1 MSFARSLFAALALLC
16 TLSATAQNRWPNWES
31 PHVHPLELT
40 PDGRTLLAVNT
51 ADQRLEVFAVA
62 TDGALAHRASV
73 PVGVEPVSVRAR
85 GNGEAWVVNHLSDN
99 ISVVDLDAARVRR
112 TIDTG
117 DEPAD
122 VVFAGEPQRAF
133 VSVSQRN
140 QVRVFDPAD
149 PAAAAQVIALQGEE
163 PRALVASPD
172 GSRVWVGF
180 FESGNASTMVDIPS
194 VSNAAGPYAGRNPP
208 PNSGDAFDPPQA
220 GGNGPPPRVAH
231 IVRRAADGS
240 WRDGNGRDWS
250 GFVTWNLHDHDL
262 AAIDAASLAV
272 SYRSGLMTT
281 VMALAAA
288 PDGSIAAV
296 GTEAL
301 NTLRFEPKVR
311 SIFIR
316 TRIATFDPAAP
327 AEPIAADLNP
337 HLDYVARTIA
347 PAQRVQSIGDPR
359 AVLWDP
365 VGGRWMVAGMGSAN
379 VVMAGSDGTR
389 VGRIAVGDGPTGL
402 ALAATARRLYVL
414 NRFDASISL
423 VDLASASE
431 VARTPF
437 FDPTTAEVRDGRPM
451 LYDTHAG
458 SGLGQAACASCH
470 VDARADGLAWDLGD
484 PSGAPKTV
492 NVPCLPNQTC
502 TTWHPMKGP
511 MVTQSLQG
519 IVPAGAMHW
528 RGDREDV
535 AAFAPAFVGLQGLDV
550 EPSASDMQRLEAL
563 LERIAYPP
571 NPNLPLDGSLPTALA
586 VTNGTGNAATGRNV
600 FTSQPTLG
608 GGPCT
613 VCHALPLGTS
623 NVIDNPNLPLAPQP
637 VKAVQLRGMHEKV
650 GWSRASAGNSR
661 GFGFNSDSQH
671 DTLADLLLP
680 GFNFG
685 PPNVAPQR
693 RNDVEAFLL
702 AFPTETHAAVG
713 AQAAFDG
720 SNGADAAL
728 LARLATL
735 TTLADAGTVGLVAK
749 ATLAGVSR
757 GYVYAPPGVLLSD
770 REHETTTIAALRA
783 QASAT
788 GEVVFTAVPPFTQ
801 YRAGVDRDADGW
813 FDVDERDAGS
823 DPADAASLPTGLCR
837 PDFDGDGT
845 LEASDATAF
854 AAAFAAGDPRA
865 NFDRSLGANGLP
877 SLDAADQSAYQAA
890 YAAGCDAAGLSLFG
904 DGFET

>member
-1 MSFARSLFAALALLC
+1 MSTLHDALFASLLLAALPA
-16 TLSATAQNRWPNWES
+16 SAQNRWPNWES

-51 ADQRLEVFAVA
+51 ADQRLEVFDVA
-62 TDGALAHRASV
+62 TDGALSHRASIA
-73 PVGVEPVSVRAR
+73 VGVEPVSVRAR
-85 GNGEAWVVNHLSDN
+85 GDGEAWVVNHLSDN
-99 ISVVDLDAARVRR
+99 ISVVDLAAARVLR
-112 TIDTG
+112 TVDTG

-122 VVFAGEPQRAF
+122 VVFAGDPQRAF

-140 QVRVFDPAD
+140 QLRVFDPAN
-149 PAAAAQVIALQGEE
+149 PAAAPQVLALQGEE
-163 PRALVASPD
+163 PRALLASPD

-194 VSNAAGPYAGRNPP
+194 VSNPAGPYAGRNPP
-208 PNSGDAFDPPQA
+208 PNDGDAFDPPQA
-220 GGNGPPPRVAH
+220 SGNGAPPRVAH
-231 IVRRAADGS
+231 IVRRDPDGR
-240 WRDGNGRDWS
+240 WRDGNARDWTS
-250 GFVTWNLHDHDL
+250 FVSWDLHDHDL
-262 AAIDAASLAV
+262 AAVDAATLSV

-281 VMALAAA
+281 VMALGAA
-288 PDGSIAAV
+288 PDGTVAAV

-301 NTLRFEPKVR
+301 NTLRFEPNVR

-316 TRIATFDPAAP
+316 ARLASFDPAAP
-327 AEPIAADLNP
+327 AGPVLADLNP
-337 HLDYVARTIA
+337 HLDYVARTLP
-347 PAQRVQSIGDPR
+347 PAQRAQSIGDPR

-365 VGGRWMVAGMGSAN
+365 VAGHWLVAGMGSSN
-379 VVMAGSDGTR
+379 VVMAGSDGAR
-389 VGRIAVGDGPTGL
+389 VARVPVGRGPTGL
-402 ALAATARRLYVL
+402 ALAAAARRLYVL
-414 NRFDASISL
+414 NRFDASISRI
-423 VDLASASE
+423 DLGTLAE
-431 VARTPF
+431 VSRTSF
-437 FDPTTAEVRDGRPM
+437 FDPTTAEVRDGRPL

-470 VDARADGLAWDLGD
+470 VDARTDGLAWDLGD
-484 PSGAPKTV
+484 PAGALKPV

-528 RGDREDV
+528 RGDRENV
-535 AAFAPAFVGLQGLDV
+535 AAFAPAFVGLQGLDG
-550 EPSASDMQRLEAL
+550 EPSAADMQKLTAL
-563 LERIAYPP
+563 VERIAYPP
-571 NPNLPLDGSLPTALA
+571 NPNLALDGSLPTALA
-586 VTNGTGNAATGRNV
+586 VTNGTGNAANGRNV
-600 FTSQPTLG
+600 FTTLPTLG

-623 NVIDNPNLPLAPQP
+623 NLVDNPNLPLAPQP

-650 GWSRASAGNSR
+650 GWSRARTDNGR

-693 RNDVEAFLL
+693 RNDVEAFML

-713 AQAAFDG
+713 AQVGFDG

-735 TTLADAGTVGLVAK
+735 VGLADAGTIGLVAK
-749 ATLAGVSR
+749 ATIGGTPR

-783 QASAT
+783 QASAG
-788 GEVVFTAVPPFTQ
+788 GEVVFTAVPSFTQ

-813 FDVDERDAGS
+813 FDADERDAGS
-823 DPADAASLPTGLCR
+823 DPADAGSLPSGLCR

-845 LEASDATAF
+845 LEASDADAF

-865 NFDRSLGANGLP
+865 NFDRSLGSNGLP
-877 SLDAADQSAYQAA
+877 SLDAADTAAYQAA
-890 YAAGCDAAGLSLFG
+890 FAAGCPGAGALFG
-904 DGFET
+904 DGFEP